1 MKKSNYQVETLN
13 SQNSVIINEVANTSS
28 VELFN
33 GVPQDAATKSGLPI
47 TVKAIING
55 ELKEIIPA
63 FTDYNMEQPKQK
75 ATGEH
80 GDPSKRLA
88 VKFHFANPKPFWDE
102 QDEDKRIH
110 LFDRNHNYIE
120 PNTDNVY
127 VVCDTAD
134 TYWRVLVDDV
144 LEDVE
149 IHDFESVEDYAQ
161 ATSNTMLYSRCLNK
175 VEEMGYAA
183 LATGDEA
190 AKAVFEFAKKNEV
203 PVSTAK
209 LYLDIEY
216 KPVTVKVMMLGK
228 KPPVTLMLGRS
239 QEEAQELF
247 DHNKLT
253 FNKGGAKSR
262 YAISAEN
269 SLIKK
274 GKYTFEEII
283 TCLTM
288 IPSSEITLT
297 QLAKCGEK
305 KECIQET
312 LSGWLI
318 EYRRENMKVVA

>member
-1 MKKSNYQVETLN
+1 MKTNYEKAATSTAELV
-13 SQNSVIINEVANTSS
+13 NEVANTSS

-33 GVPQDAATKSGLPI
+33 GVPQDAPTKAQLPI

-88 VKFHFANPKPFWDE
+88 VKFHFASPKLFWDE
-102 QDEDKRIH
+102 QDEKKKIN
-110 LFDRNHNYIE
+110 LFDRNGKFIE

-134 TYWRVLVDDV
+134 TYWRVFEDEI

-149 IHDFESVEDYAQ
+149 IHNFDSVEDYAQ
-161 ATSNTMLYSRCLNK
+161 ATTNTMLYSRCLNK

-183 LATGDEA
+183 LATGNEA

-203 PVSTAK
+203 PISTAK
-209 LYLDIEY
+209 LYLDTEF
-216 KPVTVKVMMLGK
+216 KPVAVKAMMLGK
-228 KPPVTLMLGRS
+228 RPPVTLTLGRS
-239 QEEAQELF
+239 LDEAQALYDQIF
-247 DHNKLT
+247 LT

-262 YAISAEN
+262 YAISAVN
-269 SLIKK
+269 SLMKK
-274 GKYTFEEII
+274 SKYTFDEII
-283 TCLTM
+283 ICLSKV
-288 IPSSEITLT
+288 PSSEITLA
-297 QLAKCGEK
+297 QLAKCGDK
-305 KECIQET
+305 KDCIQDV
-312 LSGWLI
+312 LSAWLVD
-318 EYRRENMKVVA
+318 YSREKMKEVA

>member
-1 MKKSNYQVETLN
+1 MKTNYEKAATSTAELV
-13 SQNSVIINEVANTSS
+13 NEVANTSS

-33 GVPQDAATKSGLPI
+33 GVPQDVPTKAQLPI

-88 VKFHFANPKPFWDE
+88 VKFHFASPKLFWDE
-102 QDEDKRIH
+102 QDEDKRIN

-149 IHDFESVEDYAQ
+149 IHDFKSVEDYAQ
-161 ATSNTMLYSRCLNK
+161 AIGNTMLFSRCLNK

-190 AKAVFEFAKKNEV
+190 AKAVFEFSKENEV
-203 PVSTAK
+203 PISTAK
-209 LYLDIEY
+209 LYLDTEL
-216 KPVTVKVMMLGK
+216 KPVAVKAMMLGK
-228 KPPVTLMLGRS
+228 KPPVTLTLGRNP
-239 QEEAQELF
+239 EEAQALYDQIF
-247 DHNKLT
+247 LT

-262 YAISAEN
+262 YAISAVN
-269 SLIKK
+269 SLMKK
-274 GKYTFEEII
+274 SKYTFDEII
-283 TCLTM
+283 ICLSKV
-288 IPSSEITLT
+288 PSSEITLA
-297 QLAKCGEK
+297 QLAKCGDK
-305 KECIQET
+305 KDCIQDV
-312 LSGWLI
+312 LSAWLVD
-318 EYRRENMKVVA
+318 YRREKMKEVA

>member
-1 MKKSNYQVETLN
+1 MVKSNKVTTSNAEL
-13 SQNSVIINEVANTSS
+13 VNEVANTSS
-28 VELFN
+28 VEYFN
-33 GVPQDAATKSGLPI
+33 GVPQDVPTKAQLPI

-88 VKFHFANPKPFWDE
+88 VKFHFASPKLFWDE
-102 QDEDKRIH
+102 QDEDKRIN

-149 IHDFESVEDYAQ
+149 IHDFKSVEDYAQ
-161 ATSNTMLYSRCLNK
+161 AIGNTMLFSRCLNK

-183 LATGDEA
+183 LATGEEA
-190 AKAVFEFAKKNEV
+190 AKAVFEFSKENEV
-203 PVSTAK
+203 PISTAK
-209 LYLDIEY
+209 LYLDTEL
-216 KPVTVKVMMLGK
+216 KPVAVKAMMLGK
-228 KPPVTLMLGRS
+228 KPPVTLTLGRNP
-239 QEEAQELF
+239 EEAQALYDQIF
-247 DHNKLT
+247 LT

-262 YAISAEN
+262 YAISAVN
-269 SLIKK
+269 SLMKK
-274 GKYTFEEII
+274 SKYTFDEII
-283 TCLTM
+283 ICLSKV
-288 IPSSEITLT
+288 PSSEITLA
-297 QLAKCGEK
+297 QLAKCGDK
-305 KECIQET
+305 KDCIQDV
-312 LSGWLI
+312 LSAWLVD
-318 EYRRENMKVVA
+318 YRREKMKEVA